1 MDADR
6 LLYHYCSATTA
17 ASILTR
23 KSIWLS
29 SLTLSNDSLEGR
41 LVRETLVRLSNKDG
55 LNATYRE
62 RLEESLSF
70 AERTFEGLGF
80 CLSEEGDLLSQWRG
94 YADDARGVAIGF
106 SQQYLAKLAEASRG
120 KDQPGFSLY
129 QVEYDKQRQ
138 ESALEPT
145 YRELRRLIDAGAFR
159 RRGSWS
165 LLDLRTPEQVAEDD
179 KMTQGLFNSLLIKLV
194 ELFPKLYELKSEG
207 FREEREWRLVAM
219 LVGSVTESC
228 SFRGVSNRI
237 VPYREYGLLELGLPP
252 IREIVIG
259 PKHATPV
266 HVLRLMLQQS
276 GFADVQIRSSA
287 VSYR

>member
-1 MDADR
+1 
-6 LLYHYCSATTA
+6 
-17 ASILTR
+17 
-23 KSIWLS
+23 
-29 SLTLSNDSLEGR
+29 
-41 LVRETLVRLSNKDG
+41 
-55 LNATYRE
+55 
-62 RLEESLSF
+62 
-70 AERTFEGLGF
+70 
-80 CLSEEGDLLSQWRG
+80 
-94 YADDARGVAIGF
+94 
-106 SQQYLAKLAEASRG
+106 
-120 KDQPGFSLY
+120 
-129 QVEYDKQRQ
+129 
-138 ESALEPT
+138 
-145 YRELRRLIDAGAFR
+145 
-159 RRGSWS
+159 
-165 LLDLRTPEQVAEDD
+165 
-179 KMTQGLFNSLLIKLV
+179 MTQGLFNSLLIKLV

-266 HVLRLMLQQS
+266 LVLMLMLQQS